1 VEDQSEQG
9 VTPVDIE
16 PDEVRD
22 DFQLKRVRVLVE
34 TTERSFRGYV
44 YMPAGGVRLSDHL
57 NSYRKHFLCLDG
69 VEISDRGKHY
79 ATGDSA
85 GFVAIA
91 ISQITYIRPLDEDA

>member
-1 VEDQSEQG
+1 MEGRAQG
-9 VTPVDIE
+9 GVAPLERE
-16 PDEVRD
+16 PDEVSD
-22 DFQLKRVRVLVE
+22 DFTLKRVRVLVE

-44 YMPAGGVRLSDHL
+44 YMPADGVRLSDHL
-57 NSYRKHFLCLDG
+57 NSYRKHFLCMDG

-91 ISQITYIRPLDEDA
+91 ISQITYIRPLDENA